1 MSDTVAGRS
10 RLRIALD
17 AMGGDFGP
25 KELVKGAVE
34 AARTKGVEML
44 LVGDEG
50 QLQVELGKLDTRGL
64 PIRVVPSEGK
74 VLDDEHPVMGL
85 KRKPRCSIAVAM
97 GLLRDGQADAVVSM
111 GSTGAAMA
119 SAALEL
125 GLMEGLERPA
135 LGGNFLGL
143 APKTVL
149 LDLGSSVDCRPKHL
163 LSFGIMG
170 SVFASRFLEVPNP
183 RVALLSVGSEP
194 AKGNRLVHESQE
206 LFKKSGLNFVGNVEG
221 MDFFTGKADVI
232 VCDGFVGNVIL
243 KFAEGMGKALHD
255 YIRQK
260 ASRSLLM
267 RPLAGM
273 ASRLWDMVA
282 QGRKTGAPL
291 FGVNG
296 VVIVGHGASTAEA
309 IVGSAGTVQ
318 VLKERHVVEAMR
330 EEMDRIHALVK
341 SS

>member
-1 MSDTVAGRS
+1 MSDVVAGRS

-17 AMGGDFGP
+17 VMGGDLGP
-25 KELVKGAVE
+25 VELVKGAVE
-34 AARTKGVEML
+34 AARTKDAEMV
-44 LVGDEG
+44 LVGDEAP
-50 QLQVELGKLDTRGL
+50 VRAELAKLNTGAL

-85 KRKPRCSIAVAM
+85 KRRPCCSISVAM
-97 GLLRDGQADAVVSM
+97 GLLRDGEADAVVSM

-135 LGGNFLGL
+135 LGGNFMGL

-149 LDLGSSVDCRPKHL
+149 LDLGSSVDCRPGHL

-170 SVFASRFLEVPNP
+170 SVFSSRFLDVPNP

-194 AKGNRLVHESQE
+194 AKGNRLVRESQE

-221 MDFFTGKADVI
+221 MDFFTDKADVI

-243 KFAEGMGKALHD
+243 KFAEGMGKALYD
-255 YIRQK
+255 YIRDK
-260 ASRSLLM
+260 TSRSLLL
-267 RPLAGM
+267 RPLGGM
-273 ASRLWDMVA
+273 AARLWDLAA

-296 VVIVGHGASTAEA
+296 AVVVGHGASTADA
-309 IVGSAGTVQ
+309 VVGSVGTIQ
-318 VLKERHVVEAMR
+318 VMKERRVVEAMR

-341 SS
+341 SG